1 VTQYIN
7 LYAPALLPKRDWAS
21 ARNLAIGGTFA
32 LLIMAGFS
40 AWFQVRAGQAAAEAR
55 DGEAR
60 LRDVQQRLMA
70 AGKEAAERKP
80 STQLAAQVQ
89 QAEALLALRRELLQI
104 LDGGS
109 IGRTEGFAEIL
120 RAFARQTVDGLWL
133 TGFTVSGNGEM
144 EIHGRMTSPDLLPA
158 YIRRLNGEKAFQG
171 RSFAMLTMTGGEG
184 AATAAT
190 QPAPGRPAAERPTP
204 PYIEFRLSAREA
216 DGKATERK
224 P

>member
-1 VTQYIN
+1 MTQYIN
-7 LYAPALLPKRDWAS
+7 LYAPGLLPKRDWAS
-21 ARNLAIGGTFA
+21 ARNLAIGSTFA

-60 LRDVQQRLMA
+60 LRDVQQRLAA
-70 AGKEAAERKP
+70 AGKEVAERKP
-80 STQLAAQVQ
+80 SAQLAEEVK
-89 QAEALLALRRELLQI
+89 QAEALLGLRRELVQI

-133 TGFTVSGNGEM
+133 TGFTVSGSGEM
-144 EIHGRMTSPDLLPA
+144 EIHGRIVTPDLLPA

-171 RSFAMLTMTGGEG
+171 RSFATLTMTGGG
-184 AATAAT
+184 DTASATAA
-190 QPAPGRPAAERPTP
+190 QAAPGRPAP